1 MAVWR
6 SACWLYS
13 PPVADFPPA
22 LTGSLGEELAR
33 IVDVEGKIPAAID
46 ALAPVNGRDVVVIA
60 SGSGFHARQLTNLGG
75 RVVALE
81 RLDDS
86 ANLAS
91 ESADVVVSLW
101 SDFGGPGPAD
111 LGADVAAADRLLRS
125 GGRLVV
131 VHDYGR
137 DDVSRLR
144 GDLPEYGLWTR
155 RDGPFLR
162 GGFRIRVLHC
172 WWTFGSLDEA
182 RDFLGRAFGPAG
194 QSLADELH
202 RPRLSYNVALYHRE
216 RPASPGGGAR
226 VAAYNRGDE
235 P

>member
-1 MAVWR
+1 
-6 SACWLYS
+6 
-13 PPVADFPPA
+13 VADLPPA
-22 LTGSLGEELAR
+22 LPGSLGEELAR
-33 IVDVEGKIPAAID
+33 IVDVEGKIPAAIN
-46 ALAPVNGRDVVVIA
+46 ALAPVEARDVVVIA
-60 SGSGFHARQLTNLGG
+60 SDGGLHARHLTRLGA

-81 RLDDS
+81 RLDD
-86 ANLAS
+86 AADRAS

-101 SDFGGPGPAD
+101 TDFGGPGPAD
-111 LGADVAAADRLLRS
+111 LAADVAAADRLLRS
-125 GGRLVV
+125 GGRLIVI
-131 VHDYGR
+131 HDYGR

-182 RDFLGRAFGPAG
+182 REFLGRGFGPAG
-194 QSLADELH
+194 DSLASELH
-202 RPRLSYNVALYHRE
+202 RPRLSYNVALYHRD
-216 RPASPGGGAR
+216 RPRSAR
-226 VAAYNRGDE
+226 GDEGVAAYNPGHE

>member
-1 MAVWR
+1 V
-6 SACWLYS
+6 
-13 PPVADFPPA
+13 
-22 LTGSLGEELAR
+22 LTGSLVDELAR
-33 IVDVEGKIPAAID
+33 IVDVEGKIPVAID
-46 ALAPVNGRDVVVIA
+46 ALAPVEGRDVVLVA
-60 SGSGFHARQLTNLGG
+60 PDGGRHARHLTELGA
-75 RVVALE
+75 RVVTLE
-81 RLDDS
+81 RLDESGD
-86 ANLAS
+86 LAS
-91 ESADVVVSLW
+91 GSADVVVSLW
-101 SDFGGPGPAD
+101 TDFGGPEPAD
-111 LGADVAAADRLLRS
+111 LTADVAAADRLLRS
-125 GGRLVV
+125 GGRLIV

-182 RDFLGRAFGPAG
+182 RDFLGRAFGSAG
-194 QSLADELH
+194 ESLASEMH
-202 RPRLSYNVALYHRE
+202 RPRLSYNVALYHRD
-216 RPASPGGGAR
+216 RPDSPRGDEG

>member
-1 MAVWR
+1 VAE
-6 SACWLYS
+6 L
-13 PPVADFPPA
+13 PPDLP
-22 LTGSLGEELAR
+22 GSLGKELAR
-33 IVDVEGKIPAAID
+33 IVDVEGKVPAAID
-46 ALAPVNGRDVVVIA
+46 ALAPVEGRDVVVIA
-60 SGSGFHARQLTNLGG
+60 SDGGLHARQLTKRGG

-81 RLDDS
+81 RLADS
-86 ANLAS
+86 RDLAS

-111 LGADVAAADRLLRS
+111 LAADVVAADRLLRT

-172 WWTFGSLDEA
+172 WWTFASLDEA

-194 QSLADELH
+194 QSLADELR

-216 RPASPGGGAR
+216 RPAFPGGDAR
-226 VAAYNRGDE
+226 VAPYNRGDE

>member
-1 MAVWR
+1 
-6 SACWLYS
+6 
-13 PPVADFPPA
+13 VADLPPA
-22 LTGSLGEELAR
+22 LPGSLSEELAR
-33 IVDVEGKIPAAID
+33 IVDVEGKIPVAIN
-46 ALAPVNGRDVVVIA
+46 ALGAVQGRDVVLIA
-60 SGSGFHARQLTNLGG
+60 SDGGRRARQLTELGG

-81 RLDDS
+81 RLDES
-86 ANLAS
+86 GHLAS

-101 SDFGGPGPAD
+101 TDFGGPGPAE
-111 LGADVAAADRLLRS
+111 LAADVAAADRLLRS
-125 GGRLVV
+125 GGRLIV

-137 DDVSRLR
+137 DEVSRLR

-182 RDFLGRAFGPAG
+182 RDFLGRAFGSAG
-194 QSLADELH
+194 ESLASELH
-202 RPRLSYNVALYHRE
+202 RPRLSYNVALYHRD
-216 RPASPGGGAR
+216 RPGIAR
-226 VAAYNRGDE
+226 GDQEVAAYNRGDE